1 MKKTVSSNEGS
12 WVQGLN
18 PEQCEAVLHNEGP
31 LLILAGAGSG
41 KTTVLVARAGR
52 LIAEGVCRPEELT
65 VLTFTNKAAREL
77 KHRVHKRLVQNSLGR
92 IAKKIWAGTFH
103 SFGLQLIKKYHREL
117 GLPPSPVILDQ
128 SDAQGIIKDL
138 LRDLTVAGKDK
149 FATEKLLNLLNEK
162 RSPVNKQIVAEEEYQ
177 AVAEWLL
184 PRYEKRLQLL
194 GAIDFESLLLLP
206 LKLFQE
212 HPASLLEVQKQTRFM
227 MVDEFQ
233 DTNSLQMLLIEKLV
247 RPQSNLAVV
256 GDDDQSIYGWRGAV
270 IQNIL
275 NFPKHFHAGG
285 SKQNLVCKVVK
296 LEKNYRSTPAIVAV
310 ANSVIEKNDHR
321 HGKTLKAQDVDE
333 NLLPEVFQCETEEE
347 ECEYVVQQV
356 RHFVGMGYRPS
367 DIAVLFR
374 SNGQGALLEGTLRR
388 HQIKYK
394 ITGSSTLFDR
404 REVKD
409 ALAFIR
415 SAIAPTDFSLK
426 RILNVPPRG
435 LGDAVL
441 EALNERVAET
451 GMDLLRI
458 MNQEIDSLSIKP
470 SAKES
475 LKLRRDQLE
484 SLGKK
489 LVDRSSSLTPG
500 QELEEFL
507 RHIGYRDEM
516 QERSSEPHAAEQRWN
531 LVLILGRILDGYIQ
545 KGERNILTLM
555 DFLESMELRDFE
567 GNSDNEEEIQLL
579 TMHASKGLEYPVVMI
594 IGVEEDLIPHRVLG
608 SDINEERRL
617 FYVAVTRAK
626 KHLLLSRCLKRQRY
640 GRPQNVAPSRFLL
653 EIPSDLYLQYDSI
666 YRPVSGADRQTL
678 VSDFMSKLKDRKKT
692 SIALPDKKT

>member
-1 MKKTVSSNEGS
+1 MTLNSQNDS

-18 PEQCEAVLHNEGP
+18 PEQSEAVLHNEGP

-77 KHRVHKRLVQNSLGR
+77 KHRVQNRLGKV
-92 IAKKIWAGTFH
+92 AKKIWAGTFH
-103 SFGLQLIKKYHREL
+103 SFGLQLIKKYHKVL

-128 SDAQGIIKDL
+128 GDSQGIIKDL

-149 FATEKLLNLLNEK
+149 FATDKLLNLVNEK
-162 RSPVNKQIVAEEEYQ
+162 RASIHSKLVAEEEYL
-177 AVAEWLL
+177 AVAEWLY

-194 GAIDFESLLLLP
+194 GAVDFEGLLLLP
-206 LKLFQE
+206 LQLFRD
-212 HPASLLEVQKQTRFM
+212 HPTSLIEVQKQTRFL

-233 DTNSLQMLLIEKLV
+233 DTNALQMQLIEKLV
-247 RPQSNLAVV
+247 RPLSNLAVV

-275 NFPKHFHAGG
+275 SFPKQFHRGG
-285 SKQNLVCKVVK
+285 TNQDLLCKVVK

-310 ANSVIEKNDHR
+310 ANSVIEKNEHR
-321 HGKTLKAQDVDE
+321 HGKILQAQE
-333 NLLPEVFQCETEEE
+333 AEETPLPEVFQCETEEE
-347 ECEYVVQQV
+347 ECEFVVQQV
-356 RHFVGMGYRPS
+356 RHFVGLGISPS
-367 DIAVLFR
+367 QIAVLFR

-409 ALAFIR
+409 GLAFIR
-415 SAIAPTDFSLK
+415 SALAPTDYSVK
-426 RILNVPPRG
+426 RILNIPPRG
-435 LGDAVL
+435 LGDATL
-441 EALNERVAET
+441 EALNERIAET
-451 GMDLLRI
+451 GLDLLTVI
-458 MNQEIDSLSIKP
+458 NKEVDSLSIKAN
-470 SAKES
+470 AKES
-475 LKLRRDQLE
+475 LKERRLQLE
-484 SLGKK
+484 EFGKK
-489 LVDRSSSLTPG
+489 LVDRSSPLTPG
-500 QELEEFL
+500 QDLEEFL
-507 RHIGYRDEM
+507 RKIGYRDELL
-516 QERSSEPHAAEQRWN
+516 ERSPEPHAAEQRWN
-531 LVLILGRILDGYIQ
+531 LIAILGRILDGFVQ

-555 DFLESMELRDFE
+555 NFLESMELRDFD
-567 GNSDNEEEIQLL
+567 GNKDNEDEIQLL
-579 TMHASKGLEYPVVMI
+579 TMHASKGLEYPVVII
-594 IGVEEDLIPHRVLG
+594 IGVEEDLIPHRMLG
-608 SDINEERRL
+608 SDITEERRL

-653 EIPSDLYLQYDSI
+653 EIPSDLYLQYDSM
-666 YRPVSGADRQTL
+666 YRPVSGVDRQTL
-678 VSDFMSKLKDRKKT
+678 VSDFMDKLRQKKSEAKPNSST
-692 SIALPDKKT
+692 DAR